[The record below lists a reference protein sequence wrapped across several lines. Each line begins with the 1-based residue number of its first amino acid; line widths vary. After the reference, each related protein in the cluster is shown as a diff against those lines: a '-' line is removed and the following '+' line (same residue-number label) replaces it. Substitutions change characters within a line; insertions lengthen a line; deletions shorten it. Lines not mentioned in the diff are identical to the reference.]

1 MSESPKLFT
10 QYDEIRCRPNFDS
23 TVSITTINFE
33 CLISPYQLGDD
44 VICQVEKKTG
54 RCGHKHLFGWLGR
67 IQGGKEGLI
76 GGHCAKTYFKGDAR
90 FIIEQKRIKQEMAY
104 LEAIERLGNYL
115 NDPEALASRIR
126 EMLTR
131 FRQFKTAVRDLEKR
145 LPPQIITFLKERAKT
160 GHAQVEVELRYVEK
174 DEEGKEKVSR
184 HPQTIGVQ
192 QGLGIW
198 LDMNHNVVSTK
209 AREIDAVSKAAT
221 PQRGISL
228 RKLQGWLK
236 VLDEL
241 PNVEVQVLD
250 LHRQLQEF
258 TSFRN
263 LCLLIFLLR
272 DESKQVQLAEFA
284 LITGRNFKNS
294 KNEASE
300 LRKQLYKEI
309 KLANQGRDFR
319 GFL

>member
-23 TVSITTINFE
+23 AISITTINFE

-67 IQGGKEGLI
+67 VQGGKEGLI

-115 NDPEALASRIR
+115 NDREALASRIR
-126 EMLTR
+126 EMLTH
-131 FRQFKTAVRDLEKR
+131 FRQFKAAVRDLENR
-145 LPPQIITFLKERAKT
+145 LPPQVITFLKERAKT
-160 GHAQVEVELRYVEK
+160 GQAQVEVELRYVEM
-174 DEEGKEKVSR
+174 DEQGKEKVSW
-184 HPQTIGVQ
+184 HPQTIGMQ

-198 LDMNHNVVSTK
+198 LDMSHDVVSTSAK
-209 AREIDAVSKAAT
+209 EIDAVAKAAT
-221 PQRGISL
+221 LQRGINL

-241 PNVEVQVLD
+241 ANVEEQVEE
-250 LHRQLQEF
+250 LHRQLQVF
-258 TSFRN
+258 TSFSN

-272 DESKQVQLAEFA
+272 DESKQVQLAELA
-284 LITGRNFKNS
+284 LVTGQNAPNAKR
-294 KNEASE
+294 EASE
-300 LRKQLYKEI
+300 LRKRLYKEI
-309 KLANQGRDFR
+309 KAKQGRDFR
-319 GFL
+319 GLL